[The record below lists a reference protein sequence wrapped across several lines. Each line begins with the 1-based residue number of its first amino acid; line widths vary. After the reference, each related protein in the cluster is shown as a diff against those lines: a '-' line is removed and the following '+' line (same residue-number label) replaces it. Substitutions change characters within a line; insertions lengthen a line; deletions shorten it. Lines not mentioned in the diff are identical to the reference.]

1 MTEQYN
7 NNDDFTGWCLEGLS
21 DKDQVLRRLF
31 MSPLPFRIGRQPDL
45 SLCLSSRK
53 ISRVH
58 AEIFQMQ
65 SGLCIRDLG
74 STNGTFVNSN
84 RLRGPI
90 RLYDGDIIHFARREF
105 KIVHELKDSAGFDV
119 ETDISQGDL
128 PKKMPSG
135 TRALQKLIHEKTVTT
150 YFQPLVNLLDGQI
163 FGYEILG
170 RGDLPGFER
179 SPLKLFQIAST
190 INMSAELSHL
200 FRQTGVSI
208 GSTLPGSPILSINT
222 HPAEMG
228 DWNRL
233 VRNFQRLRSGF
244 PSLKFA
250 VEIHESA
257 VTDLAW
263 MRSLRSLFKELDIR
277 LAYDDFGS
285 GQARLLE
292 LAEVP
297 PDYLKIDRSLIQNIH
312 QASPKRQRM
321 IEILVGFL
329 NETGVKTLAEGV
341 SCVEEA
347 QMCKQLNFDCAQG
360 YYYGKPAPREAF

>member
-1 MTEQYN
+1 MKEQSN
-7 NNDDFTGWCLEGLS
+7 ISDNFTGWCLEGPS
-21 DKDQVLRRLF
+21 DKDEVLRRLF
-31 MSPLPFRIGRQPDL
+31 MTPLPFRIGRQSDL
-45 SLCLSSRK
+45 SLCLSSRE

-65 SGLCIRDLG
+65 SSLCIRDLG
-74 STNGTFVNSN
+74 STNGTFVNYQ

-90 RLYDGDIIHFARREF
+90 RLYDGDVIHFGRREF
-105 KIVHELKDSAGFDV
+105 RVVHELMDPASFDE
-119 ETDISQGDL
+119 ETDIYQGDL

-135 TRALQKLIHEKTVTT
+135 TRALQKLIHEKAVTT
-150 YFQPLVNLLDGQI
+150 HFQPLVDLLDGQI

-179 SPLKLFQIAST
+179 SPMKLFQIAST

-208 GSTLPGSPILSINT
+208 GSTLPGRPILFINT

-228 DWNRL
+228 DWKRL

-244 PSLKFA
+244 PSLQFT
-250 VEIHESA
+250 VEIHEGA
-257 VTDLAW
+257 VTDLDR

-292 LAEVP
+292 LVEVP
-297 PDYLKIDRSLIQNIH
+297 PDYLKVDRSLIQNIH
-312 QASPKRQRM
+312 QASPQRQRM
-321 IEILVGFL
+321 IEVLVGFL

-347 QMCKQLNFDCAQG
+347 QVCKQLNFDCAQG
-360 YYYGKPAPREAF
+360 YYYGKPAPREDC